1 MTGNGER
8 GSSGMEDKSRFTL
21 EDWDAPVYIGADELR
36 HALVHMQLE
45 NKVIYGYRLLDYSAV
60 QLPEWDDTEEEVL
73 IPAFAALSSPLI
85 ILFTDGTRLELYMQD
100 QSVFRLSVNRI
111 PLDAIK
117 EEVTANTLDR
127 LFTRTI
133 GSSIVFIEVQVTE
146 DFPEIATDYE
156 EQFKKQTEFIDSV
169 LFCLDSGDALELYS
183 WGKNGEVDLLDEN
196 GEITMIGMKEF
207 LDK

>member
-1 MTGNGER
+1 
-8 GSSGMEDKSRFTL
+8 MEDKSRFTL

-36 HALVHMQLE
+36 HALVHMQLD
-45 NKVIYGYRLLDYSAV
+45 KVIYGYRLLDYSAV

-133 GSSIVFIEVQVTE
+133 GTSIVFIEVQVTE

-183 WGKNGEVDLLDEN
+183 WGRNGEVDLLDES
-196 GEITMIGMKEF
+196 GEIIMIGMKEF

>member
-1 MTGNGER
+1 
-8 GSSGMEDKSRFTL
+8 MEDKSRFTL

-133 GSSIVFIEVQVTE
+133 ETSIVFIEVQVTE

-183 WGKNGEVDLLDEN
+183 WGRNGEVDLLDES
-196 GEITMIGMKEF
+196 GEIIMIGMKEF

>member
-1 MTGNGER
+1 
-8 GSSGMEDKSRFTL
+8 MEDKSRFTL
-21 EDWDAPVYIGADELR
+21 DDWDAPVYIGADELR

-60 QLPEWDDTEEEVL
+60 QLPEWDDTEEEVM

-85 ILFTDGTRLELYMQD
+85 ILFTDGTRLELFMQD

-111 PLDAIK
+111 PLDAIR

-133 GSSIVFIEVQVTE
+133 GTSIVFIEVQVTE

-183 WGKNGEVDLLDEN
+183 WGRNGEVDLLDEN
-196 GEITMIGMKEF
+196 GEIIMIGMNEF

>member
-1 MTGNGER
+1 
-8 GSSGMEDKSRFTL
+8 MEDKSRFTL
-21 EDWDAPVYIGADELR
+21 EEWDAPIYIGAEELR

-45 NKVIYGYRLLDYSAV
+45 NKVIHGFRLLDYSAV
-60 QLPEWDDTEEEVL
+60 QLPEWDKTEEEVM

-85 ILFTDGTRLELYMQD
+85 ILFTDGTRLELFMQD

-111 PLDAIK
+111 PIEAIK
-117 EEVTANTLDR
+117 EEVTANSLDR
-127 LFTRTI
+127 LFARTI
-133 GSSIVFIEVQVTE
+133 GTSIVFIEVQVTE
-146 DFPEIATDYE
+146 DFPEIATEYA
-156 EQFKKQTEFIDSV
+156 EQFKKQTEYIDSV

-196 GEITMIGMKEF
+196 GEITMIGMNEF

>member
-1 MTGNGER
+1 
-8 GSSGMEDKSRFTL
+8 MEDKSRFTL

-183 WGKNGEVDLLDEN
+183 WGQQGEVDLLNEN
-196 GEITMIGMKEF
+196 GEITMIGMNEF
-207 LDK
+207 LH

>member
-1 MTGNGER
+1 MVN
-8 GSSGMEDKSRFTL
+8 KSRFTL
-21 EDWDAPVYIGADELR
+21 EDWDAPVYIGAEELR

-45 NKVIYGYRLLDYSAV
+45 NKVIHGFRLLDYSAV
-60 QLPEWDDTEEEVL
+60 QLPEWDNTEEEVM

-100 QSVFRLSVNRI
+100 QSVFRLSLNRI
-111 PLDAIK
+111 PLEAIK

-127 LFTRTI
+127 LFARTI
-133 GSSIVFIEVQVTE
+133 GRAIVFIEVQVTE
-146 DFPEIATDYE
+146 DFPEIATEYV
-156 EQFKKQTEFIDSV
+156 EQFQKQTEYIDSL

>member
-1 MTGNGER
+1 
-8 GSSGMEDKSRFTL
+8 MEDKSRFTL

-100 QSVFRLSVNRI
+100 QSVFRLSVN
-111 PLDAIK
+111 
-117 EEVTANTLDR
+117 

>member
-1 MTGNGER
+1 
-8 GSSGMEDKSRFTL
+8 MEDKSRFTL

-183 WGKNGEVDLLDEN
+183 WGRNGEVDLLDEN
-196 GEITMIGMKEF
+196 GEIIMIGMKEF

>member
-1 MTGNGER
+1 
-8 GSSGMEDKSRFTL
+8 MEDKSRFTL

-45 NKVIYGYRLLDYSAV
+45 NKVIHGYRLLDYSAV
-60 QLPEWDDTEEEVL
+60 LLPEWDDTEEEVM

-85 ILFTDGTRLELYMQD
+85 ILFTDGTRLELFMQD

-111 PLDAIK
+111 PLEAIR
-117 EEVTANTLDR
+117 EEVTANSLDR
-127 LFTRTI
+127 LFARTI
-133 GSSIVFIEVQVTE
+133 GTSIVFIEVQVTE
-146 DFPEIATDYE
+146 DFPEIARDYE
-156 EQFKKQTEFIDSV
+156 EQFKKQTEYIDSV

-183 WGKNGEVDLLDEN
+183 WGKNGEVDLLDEH
-196 GEITMIGMKEF
+196 GEITMIGMNEF

>member
-1 MTGNGER
+1 
-8 GSSGMEDKSRFTL
+8 MEDKSRFTL

-85 ILFTDGTRLELYMQD
+85 ILFTDGTRLELFMQD

-111 PLDAIK
+111 PLEAVR

-183 WGKNGEVDLLDEN
+183 WGRNGEVDLLDES
-196 GEITMIGMKEF
+196 GEIIMIGMKEF

>member
-1 MTGNGER
+1 
-8 GSSGMEDKSRFTL
+8 MEDKSRFTL

-133 GSSIVFIEVQVTE
+133 GTSIVFME

-183 WGKNGEVDLLDEN
+183 WGRNGEVDLLDES
-196 GEITMIGMKEF
+196 GEIIMIGMKEF

>member
-1 MTGNGER
+1 
-8 GSSGMEDKSRFTL
+8 MEDKSRFTL

-133 GSSIVFIEVQVTE
+133 GTSIVFIEVQVTE

-183 WGKNGEVDLLDEN
+183 RGKNGEVDLLDEN

>member
-1 MTGNGER
+1 
-8 GSSGMEDKSRFTL
+8 MEDKSRFTL

-127 LFTRTI
+127 LL
-133 GSSIVFIEVQVTE
+133 QVTE

-183 WGKNGEVDLLDEN
+183 WGRNGEVDLLDES
-196 GEITMIGMKEF
+196 GEIIMIGMKEF

>member
-1 MTGNGER
+1 
-8 GSSGMEDKSRFTL
+8 MEDKSRFTL

-183 WGKNGEVDLLDEN
+183 WGRNGEVDLLDER
-196 GEITMIGMKEF
+196 GEI
-207 LDK
+207 

>member
-1 MTGNGER
+1 MVN
-8 GSSGMEDKSRFTL
+8 KSRFTL
-21 EDWDAPVYIGADELR
+21 EDWDAPVYIGAEELR

-45 NKVIYGYRLLDYSAV
+45 NKVIHGFRLLDYSAV
-60 QLPEWDDTEEEVL
+60 QLPEWDNTEEEVM

-100 QSVFRLSVNRI
+100 QSVFRLSLNRI
-111 PLDAIK
+111 PLEAIK

-127 LFTRTI
+127 LFARTI
-133 GSSIVFIEVQVTE
+133 GRAIVFIEVQVTE
-146 DFPEIATDYE
+146 DFPEIATEYA
-156 EQFKKQTEFIDSV
+156 EQFQKQTEYIDSV

-196 GEITMIGMKEF
+196 GEITMIGMNEF